1 MQIKKYKPCGKWI
14 YGEYDFYI
22 GNHIVANLRRQFL
35 GYDYAYIY
43 FLPQIHS
50 DSYRIRINIKDMINR
65 EVIEKT
71 TQIIQSKLYTLA
83 TDILSDIKHTEI
95 EH

>member
-1 MQIKKYKPCGKWI
+1 MQIKKYKPYGRWI

-35 GYDYAYIY
+35 GYDYVYVY

-65 EVIEKT
+65 EVIEKA

-95 EH
+95 E